1 MQPQSVGLLKLM
13 LCLVCMSDIQRG
25 DGGGGGAGWRGG
37 GRVAW
42 LLVFF
47 AQSTGMVK
55 MVQGNTLYVGHFI
68 KSMFSID
75 LHLDIRIQFLSI
87 WHDRHD

>member
-37 GRVAW
+37 GGESC
-42 LLVFF
+42 LVIGVFCPVNWYGQDGSREHTLCGSF
-47 AQSTGMVK
+47 YK
-55 MVQGNTLYVGHFI
+55 EHVQH
-68 KSMFSID
+68 
-75 LHLDIRIQFLSI
+75 
-87 WHDRHD
+87 